1 MAKYIC
7 NVCQY
12 VYDEDMEGKKFSEL
26 PDSWTCPMCG
36 AGKDSFHKE

>member
-12 VYDEDMEGKKFSEL
+12 VYDEEAEGKKFSDL
-26 PDSWTCPMCG
+26 PDSYTCPMCG